1 MMKFHV
7 ETAEIFVPDGAP
19 ISEALARTTHLAVG
33 AHPDD
38 VEILAIHGILTCF
51 RRTERWFTGVVL
63 TDGRG
68 APRRGAYAGT
78 TDAEMQAIRRREQK
92 RAAVV
97 GAYGAQ
103 VLLDYPS
110 AVVKNPEIPAP
121 VEDLAAL
128 FAATH
133 PEIIYTHNLADKHD
147 THVSTALRV
156 IEALRGLPVTARPA
170 HVYGCEVWRDLDWLA
185 DEDKIAL
192 DCSAREHLQAA
203 LLAVFDSQISGGKRY
218 DLAVMGRRRAHATY
232 HASHAVDAATHLI
245 YAMDLT
251 PLVAD
256 PNLEIQTYIQA
267 HLRRFAEDVA
277 SRLAK
282 FHG

>member
-1 MMKFHV
+1 MKFHV

-19 ISEALARTTHLAVG
+19 ISKALARTTHLAVG

-38 VEILAIHGILTCF
+38 VEILAIHGILACF
-51 RRTERWFTGVVL
+51 RRADRWFTGVVL
-63 TDGRG
+63 TDGKG
-68 APRRGAYAGT
+68 APRRGPYADA

-92 RAAVV
+92 QAAVV

-110 AVVKNPEIPAP
+110 AVVKNPEIPAS
-121 VEDLAAL
+121 VEDLEAL

-133 PEIIYTHNLADKHD
+133 PEIVYTHNLADKHD

-156 IEALRGLPVTARPA
+156 IAALRRLPAAARPA
-170 HVYGCEVWRDLDWLA
+170 RVYGCEVWRDLDWLV

-192 DCSAREHLQAA
+192 DCSSREHLQAA

-232 HASHAVDAATHLI
+232 HASHAVDAATHLV

-251 PLVAD
+251 PLVVD
-256 PNLEIQTYIQA
+256 PDLEIQSYIQA
-267 HLRRFAEDVA
+267 HLRRFAEDVT
-277 SRLAK
+277 SRVAK